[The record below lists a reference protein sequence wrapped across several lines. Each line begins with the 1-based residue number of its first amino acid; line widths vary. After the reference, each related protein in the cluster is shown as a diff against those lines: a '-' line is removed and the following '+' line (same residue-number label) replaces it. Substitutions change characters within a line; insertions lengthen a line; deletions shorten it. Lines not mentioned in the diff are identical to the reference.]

1 MNEHYL
7 AKIEEI
13 EKEIDKTDTVIRF
26 LDQKKKVQ
34 ENEELIQMIRAY
46 HELGDGVSLEKEQL
60 KMQIYKNEDFQL
72 YKHLENELFFLTLAI
87 NQRLKKLTPVRKCN
101 L

>member
-87 NQRLKKLTPVRKCN
+87 NQRLKKLTPVRKCD

>member
-13 EKEIDKTDTVIRF
+13 EKEIDKTDTVILF

-34 ENEELIQMIRAY
+34 EKEELIQMIRAY